1 MTKKYQAPSVKKA
14 FRILRLVSD
23 TDRGLGI
30 SELSKSLGISKSTVH
45 GITSALEE
53 VGAII
58 RNPITKRYNLG
69 YAIVELVKKGLSRI
83 PLREAAIRHM
93 EGLVEETGETV
104 FLGILTDDSIFILD
118 VVESKKELKITS
130 PSGTKIPLS
139 AGATGKLFLAYM
151 EKKSALRYLTS
162 RGLVK
167 YTENTITDLNRYMQE
182 IKEVRKKG
190 FAIDREEYL
199 QGVKAVAAII
209 KTEGP
214 ILAAIWVVGFSSSL
228 TEDKMEYVIE
238 NTLKAADAI
247 SRNLKRRDWG

>member
-14 FRILRLVSD
+14 FQILRSISD
-23 TDRGLGI
+23 TERGLGI

-45 GITSALEE
+45 GVTSALEE

-69 YAIVELVKKGLSRI
+69 YTIVDLVKKGLSRI
-83 PLREAAIRHM
+83 PLREVAIRHM
-93 EGLVEETGETV
+93 ERLMEETGETV

-118 VVESKKELKITS
+118 VVESNKELKITS

-151 EKKSALRYLTS
+151 EEKGAIRYLTS

-167 YTENTITDLNRYMQE
+167 YTENTITDLNRYLNE

-228 TEDKMEYVIE
+228 TDDKMQYVIE
-238 NTLKAADAI
+238 RTLKAADAI
-247 SRNLKRRDWG
+247 SRDIKGRE